1 MGRASLEGR
10 PTHSTACAEDSRKRR
25 QKKLEHLAT
34 PCNTMQHAQGV
45 AGIEKTMKWKLFFFI
60 GWPEN
65 SLVSRCQPPVPHD
78 TNAGSLIV
86 LVTGVSCTLFW
97 TVVQLQCSSMSCLP
111 TLSRFNSNLP
121 FGRRILH
128 LQWVVPLPSTAVHLT
143 LFRSP
148 LRTPV
153 VTDIRRYSKAP
164 AQFMT
169 TLFLLLFGVLMVVPV
184 PRRMLSTWTN
194 SARACNDVSLLVFIN
209 LSLLF
214 CGLFA
219 LPAVYLVNPN
229 HLAIC
234 WYTVPH

>member
-10 PTHSTACAEDSRKRR
+10 PTHSTACAEDSRERR

-148 LRTPV
+148 LRIPV

-209 LSLLF
+209 LSLFILWTACTA
-214 CGLFA
+214 CGI
-219 LPAVYLVNPN
+219 PSQS
-229 HLAIC
+229 
-234 WYTVPH
+234 